1 MEEKE
6 PVVAADEQQKAVELP
21 EKITKETFSNQTKK
35 DKLLYWSKTAIYVL
49 ISSLLVAIASHC
61 LIGPNEF
68 TIGGAAG
75 IAIMISYATGGVFP
89 QSAAIFC
96 VNFPL
101 LILAFLFIK
110 RKFAFLTISN
120 ILMQSVWLL
129 LLESIGNLQ
138 IVFEPSMKI
147 FAAVAG
153 GVCIGA
159 AVALAFKVGGSTG
172 GVDIVAV
179 IIQKKFPAPSIAK
192 MIFIVNAV
200 IIGISF
206 FVYYKNGETLA
217 MNLMPII
224 MVLFE
229 SYVESKTN
237 DSMTNGFQS
246 AIEFRIITDKP
257 DEMSVALMSELSRGV
272 TSVPA
277 TGMYTKE
284 AHSMLICV
292 IGRRQVAALRRIMK
306 QVDPNAFAVMSNV
319 SQVLGLGFFSSEN

>member
-6 PVVAADEQQKAVELP
+6 PIVTADEQSKVIELP
-21 EKITKETFSNQTKK
+21 KKITKENFSTQTKK
-35 DKLLYWSKTAIYVL
+35 DKLLYWGKTAIYVL
-49 ISSLLVAIASHC
+49 LSSLLVAVASHC

-75 IAIMISYATGGVFP
+75 IAIMLSYATGGAFP

-129 LLESIGNLQ
+129 VLEGIGNLQ

-200 IIGISF
+200 VIGFSF
-206 FVYYKNGETLA
+206 FVYYKDGETLA

-272 TSVPA
+272 TSLPA